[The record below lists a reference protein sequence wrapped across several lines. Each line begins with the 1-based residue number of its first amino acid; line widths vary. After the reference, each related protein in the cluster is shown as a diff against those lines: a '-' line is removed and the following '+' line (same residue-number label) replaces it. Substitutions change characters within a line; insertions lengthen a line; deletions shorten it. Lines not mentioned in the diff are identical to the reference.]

1 MEEGVRGL
9 GIPMIPAEE
18 ASLSRRFAPFFVLIA
33 ASLLL
38 SIPLIRFGLP
48 FGMDAAEHLSW
59 YRCFAQQLW
68 SGEVYPRWLL
78 GMNGGLGSPD
88 FFVYGPLPYYVA
100 AVFRVLTLA
109 PGRESAELGISL
121 WLALLI
127 SGVAAY
133 IWLKDLVGGIW
144 APAIGALVYMATP
157 YHIKTDLYTRTALA
171 ELWAF
176 AWLPFLLYFARR
188 AVRRR
193 TVSALRGFGIAYA
206 LLLVTH
212 LFTALMFSPV
222 PLLYAWFLS
231 GPRRRVRAVTELV
244 LSMLFGAALA
254 SFYLLPALAYQKYIS
269 PYKLIETR
277 PDYLYYRNFL
287 FLPGS
292 DAFLRSLSWLTAW
305 TAAVA
310 AGFFLI
316 ALLSSI
322 KHNVISNCASAVG
335 VGHARPLPGSRTAP
349 PTSAP
354 CANNNDAMFRD
365 RLRESVYW
373 SSLAALSVFMMLP
386 VSGAIWKMLPPLQAI
401 QFPSRLNVLL
411 TLAVAALAALAVDGL
426 RRIHDWRTT
435 VLAAGTF
442 LLVAGW
448 SFPIARSMGY
458 QSPWIAAKGAVN
470 LDYLITAWAQWTDPK
485 LISLRGIPLSESEA
499 QVAVDGGSAVVQQW
513 QARAIVFRIA
523 EDAASWVAVRQ
534 FYFPGW
540 IARDPDG
547 RSLAVR
553 ASSPQGLVE
562 IRVPA
567 GETEVRLSM
576 PYGISE
582 ITGAVVSAVAILGL
596 LLSWLFN
603 RPARR
608 LA

>member
-1 MEEGVRGL
+1 
-9 GIPMIPAEE
+9 
-18 ASLSRRFAPFFVLIA
+18 
-33 ASLLL
+33 
-38 SIPLIRFGLP
+38 
-48 FGMDAAEHLSW
+48 
-59 YRCFAQQLW
+59 
-68 SGEVYPRWLL
+68 
-78 GMNGGLGSPD
+78 
-88 FFVYGPLPYYVA
+88 
-100 AVFRVLTLA
+100 
-109 PGRESAELGISL
+109 
-121 WLALLI
+121 
-127 SGVAAY
+127 
-133 IWLKDLVGGIW
+133 
-144 APAIGALVYMATP
+144 
-157 YHIKTDLYTRTALA
+157 
-171 ELWAF
+171 
-176 AWLPFLLYFARR
+176 
-188 AVRRR
+188 
-193 TVSALRGFGIAYA
+193 
-206 LLLVTH
+206 
-212 LFTALMFSPV
+212 
-222 PLLYAWFLS
+222 
-231 GPRRRVRAVTELV
+231 
-244 LSMLFGAALA
+244 
-254 SFYLLPALAYQKYIS
+254 
-269 PYKLIETR
+269 
-277 PDYLYYRNFL
+277 
-287 FLPGS
+287 
-292 DAFLRSLSWLTAW
+292 
-305 TAAVA
+305 
-310 AGFFLI
+310 
-316 ALLSSI
+316 
-322 KHNVISNCASAVG
+322 
-335 VGHARPLPGSRTAP
+335 
-349 PTSAP
+349 
-354 CANNNDAMFRD
+354 MFRD

-373 SSLAALSVFMMLP
+373 SSLAALSVIMMLP

-458 QSPWIAAKGAVN
+458 QYSWIAAKGAVN

-499 QVAVDGGSAVVQQW
+499 LVAVDGGSAVVQQW

-582 ITGAVVSAVAILGL
+582 ITGAVVSAIAILGL
-596 LLSWLFN
+596 LLSWLLH
-603 RPARR
+603 RRARR

>member
-1 MEEGVRGL
+1 M
-9 GIPMIPAEE
+9 
-18 ASLSRRFAPFFVLIA
+18 
-33 ASLLL
+33 LL
-38 SIPLIRFGLP
+38 
-48 FGMDAAEHLSW
+48 
-59 YRCFAQQLW
+59 
-68 SGEVYPRWLL
+68 
-78 GMNGGLGSPD
+78 
-88 FFVYGPLPYYVA
+88 
-100 AVFRVLTLA
+100 
-109 PGRESAELGISL
+109 
-121 WLALLI
+121 
-127 SGVAAY
+127 
-133 IWLKDLVGGIW
+133 
-144 APAIGALVYMATP
+144 
-157 YHIKTDLYTRTALA
+157 
-171 ELWAF
+171 
-176 AWLPFLLYFARR
+176 
-188 AVRRR
+188 
-193 TVSALRGFGIAYA
+193 
-206 LLLVTH
+206 
-212 LFTALMFSPV
+212 
-222 PLLYAWFLS
+222 
-231 GPRRRVRAVTELV
+231 
-244 LSMLFGAALA
+244 GAALA
-254 SFYLLPALAYQKYIS
+254 SFYLLPALAYQKFIS

-316 ALLSSI
+316 ALLSSS
-322 KHNVISNCASAVG
+322 KE
-335 VGHARPLPGSRTAP
+335 
-349 PTSAP
+349 
-354 CANNNDAMFRD
+354 

-458 QSPWIAAKGAVN
+458 QYSWIAAKGAVN

-513 QARAIVFRIA
+513 QARDIVFRIA

-582 ITGAVVSAVAILGL
+582 ITGAVISAIAILGL
-596 LLSWLFN
+596 LLSWLLH
-603 RPARR
+603 RRARR

>member
-18 ASLSRRFAPFFVLIA
+18 ASLSRRFAPFFVLVA

-38 SIPLIRFGLP
+38 SIPMIRFGLP
-48 FGMDAAEHLSW
+48 FGMDSAEHLSW

-121 WLALLI
+121 WLALVI

-133 IWLKDLVGGIW
+133 IWLKDLVGGVW
-144 APAIGALVYMATP
+144 APAIGALVYMAAP

-176 AWLPFLLYFARR
+176 AWLPLLLYFARR
-188 AVRRR
+188 AVLRR
-193 TVSALRGFGIAYA
+193 TVPALRGFGIAYA
-206 LLLVTH
+206 LLLATH
-212 LFTALMFSPV
+212 LFTAFMFSPV

-244 LSMLFGAALA
+244 LSMLLGAALA
-254 SFYLLPALAYQKYIS
+254 SFYLLPALAYQKFIS

-316 ALLSSI
+316 ALLSSS
-322 KHNVISNCASAVG
+322 KE
-335 VGHARPLPGSRTAP
+335 
-349 PTSAP
+349 
-354 CANNNDAMFRD
+354 

-458 QSPWIAAKGAVN
+458 QYSWIAAKGAVN

-499 QVAVDGGSAVVQQW
+499 LVAVDGGSAVVQQW

-582 ITGAVVSAVAILGL
+582 ITGAVVSAIAILGL
-596 LLSWLFN
+596 LLSWLLH
-603 RPARR
+603 RRARR